1 MKDIEDD
8 LFNLIGG
15 KSSGIFLHQEIY
27 ICKNK
32 KFQKIKNLL
41 DFYSK
46 SLYANNSNIILIYT
60 DFNILYNKY
69 NNINIIIL

>member
-15 KSSGIFLHQEIY
+15 KSSGNFLHQEIY

-46 SLYANNSNIILIYT
+46 SLYANNSLNILVYT